1 MKANLII
8 DSCTMLKAKGSF
20 RLRLQ
25 DDARNTAVILNEA
38 CLPVGRRRIPCQLI
52 SDYHCCGWDSSLT
65 LRMTAGTNCCKWDSC
80 LSAGRLQSLPAVGG
94 PAYRQAGLPTDRRA
108 LRMTSVRASF

>member
-1 MKANLII
+1 LVDRPSPKDPLTFKEYTTI
-8 DSCTMLKAKGSF
+8 
-20 RLRLQ
+20 
-25 DDARNTAVILNEA
+25 TAFFSVILRA
-38 CLPVGRRRIPCQLI
+38 SAPCLPAGRRRIPCQLI

-80 LSAGRLQSLPAVGG
+80 LSAGRLQSLLAVGG

-108 LRMTSVRASF
+108 PRMTSVRASF